1 MKLVK
6 FAVLVFGAGIS
17 VGARRA
23 TQDMALEGE
32 LYKSHTRPWRKH
44 CRMTLKRASISA
56 ITTRSD
62 PRRRSHGRPSTSP
75 SP

>member
-32 LYKSHTRPWRKH
+32 LYKSHTGPGGN
-44 CRMTLKRASISA
+44 TAE
-56 ITTRSD
+56 
-62 PRRRSHGRPSTSP
+62 
-75 SP
+75 